1 MYLATLLKEGTKE
14 NHNLAE
20 NTTFILNYLK
30 GVLSRDSYV
39 ELLQDFYAIYS
50 TLERELTAHK
60 NDRILGHFYR
70 PELFRSD
77 ALLSDLKSFVG
88 DDLKDLKTSDAAKE
102 YINRII
108 FVSEYSPRSLIGHHY
123 TRYLGDLSGGQV
135 LKRITKTT
143 LKVGDGAL
151 KFYEF
156 PRIGNSGLYKTEY
169 RTMLDALPLRQ
180 ADKEMIVEEANTA
193 FTMNIN
199 MFNDLAVRSK
209 KNMLS
214 LVFDRVVSIF
224 K

>member
-14 NHNLAE
+14 KHNLAE

-30 GVLSRDSYV
+30 GVLSRESYV

-60 NDRILGHFYR
+60 DDRILGHFYR

-77 ALLSDLKSFVG
+77 ALLSDLKCFLG
-88 DDLKDLKTSDAAKE
+88 DDVTGIKTSEAAQL
-102 YINRII
+102 YINRIV

-156 PRIGNSGLYKTEY
+156 PKIGNHGRYKTEY

-180 ADKEMIVEEANTA
+180 ADKEMIVEEANLA
-193 FTMNIN
+193 FTMNIQL
-199 MFNDLAVRSK
+199 FNELGIRSK
-209 KNMLS
+209 KNMFS
-214 LVFDRVVSIF
+214 LIFDRVLSVF
-224 K
+224 R